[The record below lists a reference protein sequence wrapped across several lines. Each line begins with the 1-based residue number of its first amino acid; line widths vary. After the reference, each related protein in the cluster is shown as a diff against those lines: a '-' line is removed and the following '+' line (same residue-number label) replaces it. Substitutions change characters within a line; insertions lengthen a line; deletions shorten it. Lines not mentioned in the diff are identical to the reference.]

1 MNNLDIFRRNIELI
15 SEVSFSN
22 NEMIEFKQ
30 KIIDYLLSEKFFD
43 RKKLNLED
51 FGDKYKTIISL
62 IDKNA
67 PVKIISKNKSE
78 EDIVIIFNEIINE
91 INKIDLRMKIES
103 LEDKIS
109 LNLDEKLYSEL
120 LSLRNQL
127 KGG

>member
-51 FGDKYKTIISL
+51 FVDKYKTIISL

-78 EDIVIIFNEIINE
+78 EDIVIIF
-91 INKIDLRMKIES
+91 KFLCTF
-103 LEDKIS
+103 LC
-109 LNLDEKLYSEL
+109 
-120 LSLRNQL
+120 
-127 KGG
+127 